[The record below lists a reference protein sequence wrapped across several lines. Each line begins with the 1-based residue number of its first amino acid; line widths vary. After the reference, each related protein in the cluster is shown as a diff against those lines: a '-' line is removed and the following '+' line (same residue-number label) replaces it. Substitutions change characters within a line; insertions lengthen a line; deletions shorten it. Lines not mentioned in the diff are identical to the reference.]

1 MVRSV
6 SPYFAVQAV
15 TVSFAPFLIGSA
27 PCDRLLL
34 VLCWPVMPCHGVVT
48 RLRIMSKY
56 LRMSYACLSRAARR
70 LLIWVLM
77 CTTWVQ

>member
-56 LRMSYACLSRAARR
+56 L
-70 LLIWVLM
+70 
-77 CTTWVQ
+77 